1 MTKYFLIS
9 YLVVMLCVFA
19 GNAGAVDDMRADLKC
34 KDWVKDTPDT
44 WLEDVG
50 YVNISS
56 DGKNLMIDMGLNP
69 LEYDYYS
76 DLNIDPNIM
85 LMLWNQTNSCGF

>member
-9 YLVVMLCVFA
+9 FLVVMLCVFA
-19 GNAGAVDDMRADLKC
+19 GNAGAVDDMRAGLKC

-56 DGKNLMIDMGLNP
+56 EGKNLMIDMGLNP